1 MRVTTNLIY
10 DQNLRA
16 INNSQ
21 SSLSD
26 IQTQLATGKKLLRPS
41 DDPVGASQVVRL
53 TEELDKI
60 TQYKRNVDLATN
72 NLELQE
78 TSLRGIKDVVDRAR
92 VLVVQSGNGILSA
105 DDRKALASEI
115 EQIRNQVIDLMNT
128 QNAAGDYIFSGY
140 QSQSQAFEF
149 NPSAQTDVIKFNGDD
164 GTNDIQLSDSVK
176 IRTTTSGKT
185 LFEDVP
191 ARLSYSIAA
200 TNGATLDTSGVKN
213 QGTFDRFHQ
222 INFDPVN
229 AINNRYEFTI
239 VSNTQIDVRNAGTGS
254 LIESIPFNSGVNT
267 QFEGIEMNISGS
279 VGESVTLDL
288 NRPEKKNI
296 AETLHTMMLLLN
308 DSALNPQALA
318 TGIDDTLV
326 GIDNAMSQLSRENSS
341 IGSRLNIAESVNSS
355 LLDSEVTN
363 ERARSAIEDVDYA
376 QASSDFARQETAL
389 EAAFASFPRIANL
402 SLFNFI

>member
-78 TSLRGIKDVVDRAR
+78 TSLRGIKDVVGRAR

>member
-239 VSNTQIDVRNAGTGS
+239 VSNTQIDVRNAGTSS

>member
-16 INNSQ
+16 INVSQ
-21 SSLSD
+21 GQLSD
-26 IQTQLATGKKLLRPS
+26 IQTQLASGKKLLRPS
-41 DDPVGASQVVRL
+41 DDPVGAAQVVRL

-60 TQYKRNVDLATN
+60 TQYQRNVDLATN

-78 TSLRGIKDVVDRAR
+78 TSLRSINDVVNRAR
-92 VLVVQSGNGILSA
+92 VLVVQSGNGILSGN
-105 DDRKALASEI
+105 DKAAIASEI

-128 QNAAGDYIFSGY
+128 QNAAGDYIFAGY
-140 QSQSQAFEF
+140 QSESQAFEF
-149 NPSAQTDVIKFNGDD
+149 NPSAQTNVIAFTGDD
-164 GTNDIQLSDSVK
+164 GTNEIQLSDSVK

-191 ARLSYSIAA
+191 ARLSYSVSA
-200 TNGATLDTSGVKN
+200 TNGATLDANGVSN
-213 QGTFDRFHQ
+213 QGTFDTFHKQ
-222 INFDPVN
+222 NFDPVN
-229 AINNRYEFTI
+229 ALNNQYAFTI
-239 VSNTQIDVRNAGTGS
+239 VSATQIDVTNVGTGA
-254 LIESIPFNSGVNT
+254 LVESIPFSSGENT
-267 QFEGIEMNISGS
+267 QFNGITLNITGVTNDS
-279 VGESVTLDL
+279 VVLDL

-296 AETLHTMMLLLN
+296 AETLHTMMLALQN
-308 DSALNPQALA
+308 DGINQQGLA
-318 TGIDDTLV
+318 SIIDDTLV
-326 GIDNAMSQLSRENSS
+326 GIDNAMSTLSRENSS
-341 IGSRLNIAESVNSS
+341 IGARLNIAQAVEDS
-355 LLDSEVTN
+355 LLDSQVTN